1 MQFLVEDFRMHT
13 PGRGLNGAVFY
24 GTLPGLLL
32 LASLIS
38 AFTGPGIRA
47 ALLKV
52 PLDQGALFG
61 SVGILLL

>member
-1 MQFLVEDFRMHT
+1 MHT
-13 PGRGLNGAVFY
+13 PGRGLHGAVFE

-38 AFTGPGIRA
+38 AFTGPGIQAPR
-47 ALLKV
+47 LKA
-52 PLDQGALFG
+52 PPDQGALFG